1 MELIGNGKIKM
12 EETGDEEKL
21 QKYKIGMNA
30 KLIKHKISLKIKNL
44 IQSLCCKLMYLDK
57 LEFSGQQ
64 RHLDPQRMSFGILVQ
79 KIFIE

>member
-1 MELIGNGKIKM
+1 M